1 MGRDRTYATCCSAA
15 FWEASASQQCVHVQI
30 ETAVLNGAD
39 RYVNFTSLHQ
49 LIVHF
54 AYMSRGGHYH
64 RSRVAICDRDQDV
77 LIRKNGFDR
86 LILLT
91 NAA

>member
-1 MGRDRTYATCCSAA
+1 MLSYKVQQPQICWYCCIEDVTVTCFRDLLASYQALSDHGVANDLNSVGDSVAT
-15 FWEASASQQCVHVQI
+15 
-30 ETAVLNGAD
+30 
-39 RYVNFTSLHQ
+39 
-49 LIVHF
+49 
-54 AYMSRGGHYH
+54 RGGHYH